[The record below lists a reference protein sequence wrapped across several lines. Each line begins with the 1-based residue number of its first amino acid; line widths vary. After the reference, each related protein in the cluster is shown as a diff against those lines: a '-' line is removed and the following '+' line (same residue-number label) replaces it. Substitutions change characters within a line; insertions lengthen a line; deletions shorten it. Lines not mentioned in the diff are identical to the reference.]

1 MNKSKKSNIAR
12 PAPSTPVHVN
22 ICLGDRTEAI
32 GRLVFVRDGQRE
44 FSQFAYSESW
54 LNDEGFF
61 SVSPDLKNDLGY
73 QLRKP
78 LTNHDSRFFLAL
90 ADTEPDAWGRRVIA
104 RAHAKRRQAD
114 PTVQALSEF
123 DYLSAADDFS
133 RVGAL
138 RLRTDQGDYLAD
150 NHNKRKTPPLLELE
164 KILSASRAIELNQ
177 ETTEDLAYLQGKATS
192 LGGMRPK
199 CTLLDHD
206 GALALA
212 KFPSIGDE
220 RAVTKAEV
228 LALTLARKAGINAAT
243 ARTVNVGDQPV
254 AVIRRFDR
262 SNTGDRVPYMSG
274 ATLLQANRDQERS
287 YLELLDAMRM
297 ISGDYVADTQELFK
311 RIAFNCLINN
321 VDDHLQNIGF
331 LYTAIGMWRLAPAF
345 DVNPFPDESPD
356 SKTWLSPDTGPITE
370 IDQLIEYAPYFE
382 LDEQKLRSIMS
393 ELVHAVSKWTLIA
406 QSPSVGMS
414 NAESNPFKRAFEG
427 QAIASARSWLG

>member
-1 MNKSKKSNIAR
+1 MNKSKKSNIAK
-12 PAPSTPVHVN
+12 PAPSTPDHVN

-61 SVSPDLKNDLGY
+61 SVSPDLENDLGY

-123 DYLSAADDFS
+123 DYLSAVDDFS

-164 KILSASRAIELNQ
+164 KILSASRAIELNR

-192 LGGMRPK
+192 LGGVRPK

-206 GALALA
+206 GVLALA
-212 KFPSIGDE
+212 KFPSISDE

-228 LALTLARKAGINAAT
+228 LALTLARNAGMDAAI
-243 ARTVNVGDQPV
+243 ARTVNVGNQPV

-262 SNTGDRVPYMSG
+262 SSSGERIAYMSG
-274 ATLLQANRDQERS
+274 ATLLQANRDEERS

-297 ISGDYVADTQELFK
+297 ISGDYVADAQELFK

-331 LYTAIGMWRLAPAF
+331 LHTTRGMWRLAPAF
-345 DVNPFPDESPD
+345 DVNPFPDKLPD
-356 SKTWLSPDTGPITE
+356 SKTWLSPETGPITH
-370 IDQLIEYAPYFE
+370 IDQLIEHAPYFE
-382 LDEQKLRSIMS
+382 LNDQRLRSIML
-393 ELVHAVSKWTLIA
+393 EMIRAISKWGLVA
-406 QSPSVGMS
+406 QSPIVGMS
-414 NAESNPFKRAFEG
+414 NTQSSAFKSAFNSQAFER
-427 QAIASARSWLG
+427 ARSWLG